1 MLNMQAMQRTMPT
14 STSYAQSMP
23 VSSVRMYRLPRQSVG
38 KARSPQVNICTAHR
52 RQNCGPGSRYGPR
65 WGFFNNMAAGPSAVQ
80 LEEMIKEFARQFG
93 NSPYSGATSGSGN
106 SSGSSSSA
114 PAGYLPIDL
123 EEQETYYTLTADVPG
138 LQKADLKISVNQNER
153 TLKIVGERQRSS
165 DQQSEPQADS
175 QPQYRKQF
183 ERSMGKFSRTLVLD
197 KDADLSAVSARVDKG
212 VLVISIQKKDLA
224 KDEEEIRVNID

>member
-1 MLNMQAMQRTMPT
+1 
-14 STSYAQSMP
+14 
-23 VSSVRMYRLPRQSVG
+23 
-38 KARSPQVNICTAHR
+38 
-52 RQNCGPGSRYGPR
+52 
-65 WGFFNNMAAGPSAVQ
+65 MAGGPSAVQ

-175 QPQYRKQF
+175 QPRFRKQL

-197 KDADLSAVSARVDKG
+197 KEADLSAVSARVDKG
-212 VLVISIQKKDLA
+212 VLTITIQKQDLV
-224 KDEEEIRVNID
+224 KHDDEIRVNID